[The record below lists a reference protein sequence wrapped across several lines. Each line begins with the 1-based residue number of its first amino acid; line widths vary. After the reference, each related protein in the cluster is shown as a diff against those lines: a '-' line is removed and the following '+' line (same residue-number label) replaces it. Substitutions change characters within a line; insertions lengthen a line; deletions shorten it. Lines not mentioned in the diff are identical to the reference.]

1 VRAGWDLGFPVWEV
15 TLIDGWMI
23 GDEVKLGADLYTSW
37 PIATRRID
45 EHV

>member
-1 VRAGWDLGFPVWEV
+1 VRAGWDLGFPAWK
-15 TLIDGWMI
+15 LRIDGWMI
-23 GDEVKLGADLYTSW
+23 GDEVKLGVDLYTSW